1 MTCVGAVVGVATGA
15 VVGLP
20 TVGELVDNGIEARG
34 SGTGAG
40 AGAGLARTGAE
51 VGLRV
56 GLLPRVL
63 LETGIIVGDPPPPPP
78 PPPLLTVKWL
88 DVGCRVG

>member
-1 MTCVGAVVGVATGA
+1 MTCVGAGVGLATGA

-20 TVGELVDNGIEARG
+20 TVGELVENGIEARG
-34 SGTGAG
+34 TGAG
-40 AGAGLARTGAE
+40 AGLTRTGAE

-56 GLLPRVL
+56 GLLPRV